1 MQPDALPQAICSSF
15 SPSVAQALSDA
26 SNATATAATTAA
38 AAATAAATGP
48 QQPAS
53 PLEQH
58 TQTQSQW
65 GYSGWHSNLGVQTD
79 PATAAAVAAAAAA
92 ASARSQE
99 VLQLRLQQ
107 EPLVLAALLQVL
119 AALPE
124 TLTSRQ
130 VLWYT
135 FDRREAAKVG
145 LLSAHG
151 TTLVVAAALCSQNP
165 RLVMLSCDALV
176 GLCELGSAPV
186 GLEVQT
192 GALQVLTGAVLSNVT
207 CSKAA
212 EGLAA
217 LASTCKGCLVA
228 GMKWQLLQ
236 QILLHLQQTVFP
248 ALTTQHD
255 SMTASR
261 RPSTGTGTGSAAPLS
276 TAAPPGAGSVTE
288 TSYIRVVGAQYGV
301 PAEAAFARLMCIL
314 GSALLTPILQ
324 GAKVPEGTLDDLLQQ
339 LLLGM
344 QSEDDGVAMHCVGF
358 WQDDFVAQVQVCA
371 VRLGVHA
378 GQLQTA
384 CDPAYDD
391 MSRFRT
397 RLCVASVGT
406 SSCYPLDG
414 FKRFAGTA
422 RARLDASIARASSVC
437 ASKWF
442 VSLLVALSYVL
453 CAVPC
458 YAAWRC
464 FDAGSVGHAEGSSNA
479 AAGA

>member
-1 MQPDALPQAICSSF
+1 
-15 SPSVAQALSDA
+15 
-26 SNATATAATTAA
+26 
-38 AAATAAATGP
+38 
-48 QQPAS
+48 
-53 PLEQH
+53 
-58 TQTQSQW
+58 
-65 GYSGWHSNLGVQTD
+65 
-79 PATAAAVAAAAAA
+79 
-92 ASARSQE
+92 

-135 FDRREAAKVG
+135 FDRREAVKTG

-176 GLCELGSAPV
+176 GLCELGSVPV

-192 GALQVLTGAVLSNVT
+192 GALQVLTGAVLSNIT

-248 ALTTQHD
+248 ALTMQHEGM
-255 SMTASR
+255 SASR
-261 RPSTGTGTGSAAPLS
+261 RSSTGTGTGTGSATPLS
-276 TAAPPGAGSVTE
+276 TAAPPGAANVTE
-288 TSYIRVVGAQYGV
+288 TSYIRVVGAQYGA

-314 GSALLTPILQ
+314 GSALLTPVLQ

-358 WQDDFVAQVQVCA
+358 WQDDFVVQVQVCA
-371 VRLGVHA
+371 ALGCV
-378 GQLQTA
+378 QLQCSQT
-384 CDPAYDD
+384 CG
-391 MSRFRT
+391 
-397 RLCVASVGT
+397 LAS
-406 SSCYPLDG
+406 C
-414 FKRFAGTA
+414 
-422 RARLDASIARASSVC
+422 
-437 ASKWF
+437 
-442 VSLLVALSYVL
+442 
-453 CAVPC
+453 
-458 YAAWRC
+458 
-464 FDAGSVGHAEGSSNA
+464 
-479 AAGA
+479 